1 MPHIELL
8 QYINAPREIV
18 FEALTTQKG
27 LSEVW
32 TQKLKVKPQLN
43 FLNEFDFEDGYATI
57 MKVIEFEPDEKLIWH
72 CVDSDPQW
80 VDTTVE
86 FNLSGEDGKTT
97 VKLSHKHWGKTTD
110 FYRWCNYNW
119 GFFLYSL
126 KQYCEE
132 GEGIPFQKRKF

>member
-8 QYINAPREIV
+8 QYINAPCDKV

-32 TQKLKVKPQLN
+32 TQKLKVKPHLN
-43 FLNEFDFEDGYATI
+43 YLNEFDFEDCYATK
-57 MKVIEFEPDEKLIWH
+57 MKVIELEPDEKLVWH
-72 CVDSDPQW
+72 CIDSDPQW

-86 FNLSGEDGKTT
+86 FDLSADHGKTT
-97 VKLSHKHWGKTTD
+97 VKLSHKHWEETTD
-110 FYRWCNYNW
+110 FFRWCNYNW
-119 GFFLYSL
+119 AFFLYSL

-132 GEGIPFQKRKF
+132 GEGIPFQRRKF